1 MTQPNFEN
9 IMRDKRLSV
18 APMIDWTTTDYRF
31 FARLFNPHT
40 YLYTEMISTGAII
53 HGNTDRLLRFD
64 DREHPLVLQLGGAD
78 INEMTQ
84 CTVEAQK
91 RGFDEVNI
99 NVGCPS
105 DRVQHNKIGA
115 CLMAEPDTVAS
126 LVRSMQTEVDIP
138 VTVKHR
144 IGIDNFDSYQFMKQ
158 FVEASAEAGCQRFI
172 VHARIAWLQGLS
184 PKENREIPP
193 LRYEDVYRLKR
204 DFPNLQVEINGGI
217 DSIEQI
223 KTHLQ
228 QVDGVMLG
236 RAAYQNPYL
245 LAEAM
250 QLWGEEAPSREAILT
265 QLYPYL
271 EKQVAKGEPL
281 PSIAR
286 HFLGLFQGLPGARK
300 WRQALSGKQQLTV
313 DDIKAAADHTLQ
325 LIEKATQ
332 ANLESGES
340 L

>member
-1 MTQPNFEN
+1 MSQPALQN
-9 IMRDKRLSV
+9 IMTDKRLSI

-31 FARLFNPHT
+31 FARLLNPHT

-64 DREHPLVLQLGGAD
+64 ASEHPLVLQLGGAD
-78 INEMTQ
+78 NSEMTQ
-84 CTVEAQK
+84 CAIEAQK

-126 LVRSMQTEVDIP
+126 LVRHMQAEIDIP

-144 IGIDNFDSYQFMKQ
+144 IGIDEYDSYQFMKD
-158 FVEASAEAGCQRFI
+158 FVDASAEAGCERFI
-172 VHARIAWLQGLS
+172 VHARIAWLKGLS

-193 LRYEDVYRLKR
+193 LRYDDVYRLKQEM
-204 DFPNLQVEINGGI
+204 PELKIEINGGI
-217 DSIEQI
+217 DSVEQI

-228 QVDGVMLG
+228 QVDGVMIG
-236 RAAYQNPYL
+236 RAAYHNPYI

-250 QLWGEEAPSREAILT
+250 QLWGEQAPSREQILEH
-265 QLYPYL
+265 LYPYL
-271 EKQVAKGEPL
+271 EQQVANGEPL
-281 PSIAR
+281 TSIAR
-286 HFLGLFQGLPGARK
+286 HLLGLFQGLPGARK

-313 DDIKAAADHTLQ
+313 AEIKAAGDATLQ
-325 LIEKATQ
+325 LIERAKQ
-332 ANLESGES
+332 QD
-340 L
+340 

>member
-1 MTQPNFEN
+1 MTQNN
-9 IMRDKRLSV
+9 SASTNLMHNKRLSV

-64 DREHPLVLQLGGAD
+64 DSEHPLVLQLGGAD
-78 INEMTQ
+78 IKEMTQ
-84 CTVEAQK
+84 CTVDAQK

-126 LVRSMQTEVDIP
+126 LVRHMQAEVDIP

-144 IGIDNFDSYQFMKQ
+144 IGIDEHDSYEFMRD
-158 FVEASAEAGCQRFI
+158 FVSASAEEGCKRFI

-193 LRYEDVYRLKR
+193 LRYDDVYRLKQE
-204 DFPNLQVEINGGI
+204 FPELQIEINGGI
-217 DSIEQI
+217 STVAQI
-223 KTHLQ
+223 KQHLEH
-228 QVDGVMLG
+228 VDGVMIG
-236 RAAYQNPYL
+236 RAAYQNPYI

-250 QLWGEEAPSREAILT
+250 SLWGEIPPSREHILN

-271 EKQVAKGEPL
+271 ETQVANGEPL
-281 PSIAR
+281 PSVAR

-300 WRQALSGKQQLTV
+300 WRQALSGKQHLTV
-313 DDIKAAADHTLQ
+313 DQIRAAGDHTLE
-325 LIEKATQ
+325 LIQRAAENVA
-332 ANLESGES
+332 E
-340 L
+340 